1 MVRWFQ
7 KSTIASVILLVLRVY
22 LGYGWLMSGIAK
34 VTSPK
39 GFNAGGF
46 LQHAVQQPVMGTDG
60 SVQYPLFTSFLEH
73 VVIPMTPI
81 INVIIPAFEIIAGLL
96 LILGLFTPVGALIGL
111 VLNFLFLFAGTV
123 SVNPL
128 YILIGFF
135 IFVGG
140 YNSGFF
146 GVDRFLKSLLSKKFF
161 SIFNYHPESKD
172 KSV

>member
-7 KSTIASVILLVLRVY
+7 QSTIASVILLVLRVY

-46 LQHAVQQPVMGTDG
+46 LQHAVQQPVMSTDG

-73 VVIPMTPI
+73 VVIPMTPT
-81 INVIIPAFEIIAGLL
+81 INVIIPAFEIIAGIL

-146 GVDRFLKSLLSKKFF
+146 GVDRFLNSLLSKKFF
-161 SIFNYHPESKD
+161 SIFNYHPEAKD

>member
-161 SIFNYHPESKD
+161 SIFNYHPEAKD